1 MAAFFVGIWV
11 TLGVLHFLPDNTKE
25 VVEKEKIIE
34 SITLTE
40 SDTISASV
48 KQVYD
53 SVVTI
58 QNYDNVL
65 SAIGTGF
72 VYKTDD
78 NYGYILTNNHV
89 VRGAKKIKVVNTQGE
104 EVEATLMGSDE
115 YADLAVLRVEKNF
128 VLQVAKFGDS
138 TTLEIGDSVF
148 TVGTPV
154 SITYQGSVTKG
165 IISGL
170 DRQVTVDLESGGKFM
185 MEVIQTNAAI
195 NPGNSGGPLVNLKGE
210 IVGINTLKLVEDE
223 IEGMGFAI
231 PIEMVTAVLDRLET
245 GSKIE
250 RPYLG
255 VSMVDTNNTYLLYR
269 NNILL
274 SKDYE
279 NGVVIAGTE
288 EGSDAEKSGLQKGD
302 VILTINDVTIKDIA
316 HFRYI
321 LYKYSIGDTIKV
333 GIERKGEAK
342 TIEIKINHS
351 I

>member
-1 MAAFFVGIWV
+1 M
-11 TLGVLHFLPDNTKE
+11 PEDEKE
-25 VVEKEKIIE
+25 VVETVVQN
-34 SITLTE
+34 ITLTE
-40 SDTISASV
+40 SDTIAPSI
-48 KQVYD
+48 KKVYD
-53 SVVTI
+53 AVVTV
-58 QNYDNVL
+58 QNYDNTL
-65 SAIGTGF
+65 AAIGTGF

-89 VRGAKKIKVVNTQGE
+89 VRGAKAIKVVNTQGE
-104 EVEATLMGSDE
+104 TIEAKLMGSDE
-115 YADLAVLRVEKNF
+115 YADLAVLRVPKDF
-128 VLQVAKFGDS
+128 VLQTATFGDS
-138 TTLEIGDSVF
+138 TTLELGDSVF
-148 TVGTPV
+148 AVGTPV
-154 SITYQGSVTKG
+154 SLTYQGSVTKG

-170 DRQVTVDLESGGKFM
+170 DRQVTVDLESGGKFI

-210 IVGINTLKLVEDE
+210 VVGINTLKLVEDE

-245 GSKIE
+245 GAKIE

-255 VSMVDTNNTYLLYR
+255 VSMIDTTNAYLLYR

-274 SKDYE
+274 GKDYE
-279 NGVVIAGTE
+279 NGVVVAGTE
-288 EGSDAEKSGLQKGD
+288 KDSDAYKAGLQKGD
-302 VILTINDVTIKDIA
+302 VILKINDVDIKDSA

-333 GIERKGEAK
+333 GIERDGKEK
-342 TIEIKINHS
+342 TIELKINKS